1 MDQSLLGEQ
10 VQIRVKKLELV
21 GTETIMMHHWLLEL
35 IEQATKTDQNWV
47 QLGKH
52 FDWKEQLEMAKKYD
66 WIELMQRQVI
76 QGYTDKLKIQEGLEV
91 KANLNQGSQ

>member
-10 VQIRVKKLELV
+10 AQVRVKKLELV
-21 GTETIMMHHWLLEL
+21 ETEAIMMYHSLLEL
-35 IEQATKTDQNWV
+35 MERMTKADQNWV

-52 FDWKEQLEMAKKYD
+52 FGRKEKLEAAKKYD

-76 QGYTDKLKIQEGLEV
+76 QG
-91 KANLNQGSQ
+91 

>member
-35 IEQATKTDQNWV
+35 MEQATKTDQNWV

-52 FDWKEQLEMAKKYD
+52 FD
-66 WIELMQRQVI
+66 
-76 QGYTDKLKIQEGLEV
+76 
-91 KANLNQGSQ
+91 